1 MVNRPST
8 TLVNQGFF
16 SLALSRD
23 VVTRAIKV
31 ALVVGTV
38 LAFINH
44 GDKILTMTLTGKSIF
59 QIVLTYLV
67 PYCVATWS
75 SVRAMEANASRST

>member
-8 TLVNQGFF
+8 ELASQGLF
-16 SLALSRD
+16 SLALSLD
-23 VVTRAIKV
+23 VATRTIKIT
-31 ALVVGTV
+31 LVVGTV

-67 PYCVATWS
+67 PYSVSTWS
-75 SVRAMEANASRST
+75 SVRAMEANASKST